1 MDTKQKQLTE
11 EDSLKIQQR
20 HLIELFNGLDLSN
33 EKKESLDEFVNQ
45 KVRYE
50 RENREDRAG
59 LWADTSS

>member
-1 MDTKQKQLTE
+1 M
-11 EDSLKIQQR
+11 
-20 HLIELFNGLDLSN
+20 ELFNGLDLSN